1 MFGFTSQ
8 QVCAKHAHYAQIP
21 LLKCNKYKLGNKFV
35 HMYASICI
43 KHFQEIILL
52 VTSFTTHMKGLTCG
66 RIIIR
71 ETKMDFTG
79 LPSTIPHHSSHSYP
93 EI

>member
-1 MFGFTSQ
+1 MLDFTSQ
-8 QVCAKHAHYAQIP
+8 QGCAKHAHYSQIQ

-35 HMYASICI
+35 HMVASICT
-43 KHFQEIILL
+43 KHFQEIILP
-52 VTSFTTHMKGLTCG
+52 VTSFITHMKGLTCG

-71 ETKMDFTG
+71 EPKMDFTG
-79 LPSTIPHHSSHSYP
+79 LPSTVPDHSSHSNP